1 MGKAFTP
8 RGAGLKENPGSL
20 MGGGGVDPHP
30 CTQEQSKKSIQPCLT
45 TFPQGFGRSLGSL
58 VGEVGGGDG
67 LIPAPQRGGGF
78 GLGET

>member
-20 MGGGGVDPHP
+20 MGRSPPMHPGAVQEKYSAMPDNFSPGIWSFSGEFGGG
-30 CTQEQSKKSIQPCLT
+30 S
-45 TFPQGFGRSLGSL
+45 
-58 VGEVGGGDG
+58 GGGDG